1 MCFSSLLTAS
11 VIMPL
16 ALLAGCSGSSS
27 PGNSSSGTSSSGT
40 SSSGSAAGTA
50 IGTNQGQVPAR
61 IPSRPATAAVS
72 LAETGSTLL
81 YPLFG
86 AWASAYHQQFPS
98 VSFTTAAT
106 GSGTGIADAS
116 SGKASIGA
124 SDAFL
129 SSGNLVQNPGLLNIP
144 LAIGAQQI
152 NYNLPHLGR
161 GVHIKLNGAVLA
173 AMYEG
178 QVTTWNNPA
187 IARLN
192 PGVSL
197 PGIRVVPLHRAESSG
212 DTFLFS
218 SYLSTGDPHWNS
230 AIGYGTTVAWPHV
243 AGAPAEKGNSGMVTG
258 CAATP
263 GCVAYVGIA
272 YLTQALNA
280 GLGEAELQ
288 NAAGQFTLPN
298 GASLRAA
305 VAGFVPATPAN
316 ETISMVN
323 GPARAGYPIV
333 NYEYAIVADRQPSAA
348 RARDLQAFLHWVITA
363 GNSARYLN
371 QVRFEPLPG
380 PVVSLADA
388 QIASIR

>member
-1 MCFSSLLTAS
+1 MSFRTMLATS
-11 VIMPL
+11 VIVTL
-16 ALLAGCSGSSS
+16 ALLAGC
-27 PGNSSSGTSSSGT
+27 TAT
-40 SSSGSAAGTA
+40 SSSGSSSSGTPAGTP
-50 IGTNQGQVPAR
+50 IGAGHGQVPAH
-61 IPSRPATAAVS
+61 IPGSPASVAVS

-86 AWASAYHQQFPS
+86 AWASAYHRQFPS

-116 SGKASIGA
+116 SGKADIGA

-129 SSGNLVQNPGLLNIP
+129 SSGNLVQNPSLLNIP
-144 LAIGAQQI
+144 VAIAAQQI
-152 NYNLPHLGR
+152 NYNLPHLGA
-161 GVHIKLNGAVLA
+161 GVHVRLSSAVLA
-173 AMYEG
+173 LMYEG
-178 QVTTWNNPA
+178 RISTWNDPA

-192 PGVSL
+192 PGVPL
-197 PGIRVVPLHRAESSG
+197 PGIRVIPLHRAESSG

-218 SYLSTGDPHWNS
+218 SYLSTGDPHWNA
-230 AIGYGTTVAWPHV
+230 AIGYGTSVAWPHV
-243 AGAPAEKGNSGMVTG
+243 AGARAEEGNSGMVTG

-263 GCVAYVGIA
+263 GCVAYVGIS
-272 YLTQALNA
+272 YLSQALNA

-288 NAAGQFTLPN
+288 NASGQFVLPN

-305 VAGFVPATPAN
+305 VASFVPATPAN

-333 NYEYAIVADRQPSAA
+333 NYEYAIVADRQPTVAK
-348 RARDLQAFLHWVITA
+348 ARDLQAFLHWAITT
-363 GNSARYLN
+363 GNSASYLGR
-371 QVRFEPLPG
+371 VRFEPLPR

-388 QIASIR
+388 QIARIR

>member
-1 MCFSSLLTAS
+1 VSTIRRVAASFNTLLAAS
-11 VIMPL
+11 VIMPVV
-16 ALLAGCSGSSS
+16 LLAGCTANSPSGS
-27 PGNSSSGTSSSGT
+27 SSSGTSGGT
-40 SSSGSAAGTA
+40 P
-50 IGTNQGQVPAR
+50 IGTGQGEVSAR
-61 IPSRPATAAVS
+61 IPARPATAAVS

-86 AWASAYHQQFPS
+86 AWAAAYHQQFPS

-116 SGKASIGA
+116 SGKAIIGA

-129 SSGNLVQNPGLLNIP
+129 SSGNLVQNPNLLNIP
-144 LAIGAQQI
+144 VAIAAQQI

-161 GVHIKLNGAVLA
+161 GVHLRLNGAVLA
-173 AMYEG
+173 LMYEG
-178 QVTTWNNPA
+178 QITTWNNPA

-192 PGVSL
+192 PGVAL
-197 PGIRVVPLHRAESSG
+197 PGIRVVPMHRAESSG

-230 AIGYGTTVAWPHV
+230 AIGYGTTVAWPSV
-243 AGAPAEKGNSGMVTG
+243 AGARAEHGNSGMVTG
-258 CAATP
+258 CAATA
-263 GCVAYVGIA
+263 GCVAYVGIS
-272 YLTQALNA
+272 YLSQALNA

-288 NAAGQFTLPN
+288 NSAGQFTLPN

-348 RARDLQAFLHWVITA
+348 KARDLQAFLHWAITI
-363 GNSARYLN
+363 GNSASYLDP
-371 QVRFEPLPG
+371 VRFEPLPA